1 MDPKSTAC
9 LHVVAPDFCFD
20 DGSVVFHIESTQLR
34 VHRSIYLRINA
45 CPLVKLLDRSFL
57 THYLPAFFFSLDNAS
72 VIVMLDETTENRVE
86 TDWLYK
92 LSAGLYNI
100 STRLVLASLPDLG
113 LETALDGIDRASRPA

>member
-1 MDPKSTAC
+1 M
-9 LHVVAPDFCFD
+9 
-20 DGSVVFHIESTQLR
+20 
-34 VHRSIYLRINA
+34 
-45 CPLVKLLDRSFL
+45 PLGEIARSFL
-57 THYLPAFFFSLDNAS
+57 SYPLFARIFFSLDNAS